1 MLISSSSSYLSIV
14 ECILVVV
21 VVVDVDVVVVLMIM
35 VATAVLVSREKNTIG
50 LNKLLTV
57 STP

>member
-1 MLISSSSSYLSIV
+1 MLISSSSSYLSV
-14 ECILVVV
+14 VDVFVV
-21 VVVDVDVVVVLMIM
+21 VVVDVVVVMIIM
-35 VATAVLVSREKNTIG
+35 RATAVLVSREKNTIG